1 MAVQPGP
8 VGQMPAVRDLALHVD
23 QVGCSLAIHRREQRI
38 AGLRQRR
45 VMGNQPGAAAADL
58 LLVDDGQD
66 PVSPGLL
73 DRYGVSRPTLA
84 LSRWRQS
91 RRRPVKTIATALA
104 AIILSALFWSQPAEA
119 RCWWNGYPWP

>member
-23 QVGCSLAIHRREQRI
+23 QVGCSRDIHPREQRI

-45 VMGNQPGAAAADL
+45 VVGDQPGAAAADL

-66 PVSPGLL
+66 PVSSDAAQFMWSKSPNS
-73 DRYGVSRPTLA
+73 GVIPVASI
-84 LSRWRQS
+84 

-119 RCWWNGYPWP
+119 RCLC